1 MNEPV
6 LIVKLTSGGTI
17 QPVIT
22 GGSTI
27 QPVLSGGVAILPVA
41 TADIL
46 GGIKVGENLTIE
58 DGVLSA
64 TLPEVVEL
72 PVASEET
79 LGGVTVGDSLTIED
93 GVLSVDTADSV
104 EEEDTRP
111 VTSAAVYA
119 VLGDIASLLSQI

>member
-41 TADIL
+41 TAETL
-46 GGIKVGENLTIE
+46 GGIK
-58 DGVLSA
+58 
-64 TLPEVVEL
+64 
-72 PVASEET
+72 
-79 LGGVTVGDSLTIED
+79 VGDSLTIED
-93 GVLSVDTADSV
+93 GALSVDTADSV

-119 VLGDIASLLSQI
+119 VLGDIATLLSQI

>member
-41 TADIL
+41 TADTL
-46 GGIKVGENLTIE
+46 GGIKVGENLKIE
-58 DGVLSA
+58 SGM
-64 TLPEVVEL
+64 
-72 PVASEET
+72 
-79 LGGVTVGDSLTIED
+79 
-93 GVLSVDTADSV
+93 LSVDTATAV
-104 EEEDTRP
+104 EEDNTRP
-111 VTSAAVYA
+111 VTAAAVHTEIGNIE
-119 VLGDIASLLSQI
+119 VLLSII